1 LDADPIA
8 APLALNTKAKHQFL
22 AASRRLVDLE
32 FEFEFEFDLR
42 PREIDLEFEF
52 DLRPREID
60 LEFRGA
66 EGAGWREFDLGL
78 DLRLNFNAGRREAG
92 RAVDCATRRP
102 RSPPVCSDRSS
113 SSNASGG
120 AAWAKCGGP
129 ATRPSTRP
137 SQ

>member
-60 LEFRGA
+60 L
-66 EGAGWREFDLGL
+66 EFDLGL